1 MMEKRI
7 AILFMSNR
15 FSQKL
20 GKRVSTRYN
29 NVNYKTVPIN
39 MRKIT
44 NPNTIIKKL
53 KEYDYIMIHETDVDL
68 IENLTSLGVN
78 FSVLKNEYDKC
89 FNKLY
94 SNNYLIKEIKRLL
107 GVIIK
112 TKVYYI
118 SCWTD
123 LKSKTDSLDISLDSN
138 FYFLTPKEALEDK
151 IRKYEEDIKY
161 YQEIIDTRKSY
172 IEEIKNKYK
181 EYL

>member
-1 MMEKRI
+1 MEKKI

-20 GKRVSTRYN
+20 GKRVSLSCN
-29 NVNYKTVPIN
+29 NVNYVTIPIN

-44 NPNTIIKKL
+44 NSNTIVKNL
-53 KEYDYIMIHETDVDL
+53 KDYEYIMVHETDVDI
-68 IENLTSLGVN
+68 IENLTSLDIN
-78 FSVLKNEYDKC
+78 FSILRNEYDKY

-94 SNNYLIKEIKRLL
+94 SNQYLIKEIKRLL
-107 GVIIK
+107 GIVIK

-118 SCWTD
+118 GCWTD
-123 LKSKTDSLDISLDSN
+123 LKSKTDSLDTSLDSN

-151 IRKYEEDIKY
+151 IRKYEKDIQY

-172 IEEIKNKYK
+172 IEEIKNKYR

>member
-1 MMEKRI
+1 MEKKI

-15 FSQKL
+15 FSQKI
-20 GKRVSTRYN
+20 GKRINIHHN
-29 NVNYKTVPIN
+29 NINYKTVPIN
-39 MRKIT
+39 IRKIT

-53 KEYDYIMIHETDVDL
+53 KEYDYIMVHETDVDI
-68 IENLTSLGVN
+68 IENLTSLGIN
-78 FSVLKNEYDKC
+78 FSILKNEYDKY

-94 SNNYLIKEIKRLL
+94 SNQYLIKEIKRLL
-107 GVIIK
+107 GIVIK

-123 LKSKTDSLDISLDSN
+123 LKSKTDSLDKSLDNN
-138 FYFLTPKEALEDK
+138 FYFLTPKEALENK

-161 YQEIIDTRKSY
+161 YQKIIDTRKSY

>member
-1 MMEKRI
+1 MEKKI

-20 GKRVSTRYN
+20 GKRVNIHYN
-29 NVNYKTVPIN
+29 NINYVTIPIN

-44 NPNTIIKKL
+44 NSNTIVKKL
-53 KEYDYIMIHETDVDL
+53 KEYDYIMVNETDVDI
-68 IENLTSLGVN
+68 IENLTSLGIN
-78 FSVLKNEYDKC
+78 FSILRNEYGKY

-94 SNNYLIKEIKRLL
+94 SNQYLIKEIKRLL
-107 GVIIK
+107 GIVIK

-123 LKSKTDSLDISLDSN
+123 LKSKTNSLDTSLDSN
-138 FYFLTPKEALEDK
+138 FYFLTPKEALERK
-151 IRKYEEDIKY
+151 IKEYEEDIQY
-161 YQEIIDTRKSY
+161 YGDIVNTRKSY

-181 EYL
+181 EEK

>member
-1 MMEKRI
+1 MEKRI

-20 GKRVSTRYN
+20 GKRVSTCYN
-29 NVNYKTVPIN
+29 NINYVTVPIN

-44 NPNTIIKKL
+44 NPSTIIKKL
-53 KEYDYIMIHETDVDL
+53 KEYDYIMVHETDVDL
-68 IENLTSLGVN
+68 IENMTSLGVN
-78 FSVLKNEYDKC
+78 FSVLKNEYDKY

-94 SNNYLIKEIKRLL
+94 NNNYLIKEIKRLL

-118 SCWTD
+118 GCWTD
-123 LKSKTDSLDISLDSN
+123 LKSKTDIIDISDN
-138 FYFLTPKEALEDK
+138 KFYFLTPKEALENK
-151 IRKYEEDIKY
+151 IKEYEDNIKY
-161 YQEIIDTRKSY
+161 YQEIIDARKLY